1 MFSVGQSP
9 VSYDFSD
16 RPLVLCHLGGI
27 DVHALIDTGSMKSF
41 VSKSV
46 FDRLLPRPVLGQNT
60 HNCVS
65 ITGQPLDIAGIT
77 QLEMSFPGS
86 SSCSYTGTFLVSAT
100 LFQPLECVLGW
111 DFITSNAL
119 QLSSAGDGTYFLLG
133 KHGST
138 PLSPYEPTGS
148 TPSSIGSK
156 SLDVPTPDDRSSSPC
171 LLVQSVSRGPVPVTS
186 QQSVCIP
193 GRSEVLVH
201 CYIPKSS
208 REQLGM
214 ISPMTSP
221 DFPTSLLAAYAE
233 CQAQD
238 RSVVVRLMNAS
249 NINIELQAGQ

>member
-1 MFSVGQSP
+1 
-9 VSYDFSD
+9 
-16 RPLVLCHLGGI
+16 
-27 DVHALIDTGSMKSF
+27 MKSF

-148 TPSSIGSK
+148 TPSPIGSE
-156 SLDVPTPDDRSSSPC
+156 SLDAPTSDDRS
-171 LLVQSVSRGPVPVTS
+171 R
-186 QQSVCIP
+186 
-193 GRSEVLVH
+193 
-201 CYIPKSS
+201 
-208 REQLGM
+208 
-214 ISPMTSP
+214 
-221 DFPTSLLAAYAE
+221 
-233 CQAQD
+233 
-238 RSVVVRLMNAS
+238 
-249 NINIELQAGQ
+249 